1 MAKKPVEPKQFED
14 DDHQVV
20 VQQFEEFADS
30 VSTTGA
36 QALWQK
42 CRNYRD
48 GKQYTDE
55 ETAILKR
62 RKQPIITDNKIQDKC
77 DTLLGMEKQMRT
89 DPKAYPRNPSDED
102 QQSAEAATDALR
114 FIADQSDY
122 KVKARKGAADNLMV
136 EGICAGQVIVEKRK
150 GQDPRICME
159 RVRQDRLYYDIR
171 SLEDDFSDKT
181 YCGYFTWLDEAVVI
195 RDWPESQDMV
205 QASVMESGSVA
216 GNESFDDKPRYL
228 MSAGKRKRIQ
238 VFTHY
243 HQKGGVWHESRWI
256 RGGWLEKPRPC
267 VYKDEFGEPQCCLEL
282 QALYRDAEGNPYGMV
297 PRYLDLQDEHNKRR
311 SKMLH
316 LLSAKRAKVRKG
328 VVDSINAL
336 RSEMHRPDGV
346 IEINGLPEDLA
357 IEDNLKE
364 AEGQWRLLQQTDMA
378 LSMTGPNAAL
388 SGTSGTISGI
398 AKARD
403 QQAGQLPVSPLFDAL
418 DSWELRMYRQ
428 AWCRV
433 RQFWTAE
440 MWVRVTDSEDK
451 PKWVGINQPVTQ
463 GERLATAA
471 KNDPQFQQLPPE
483 EQQAMIQQIAQDPAS
498 QIQAIDDK
506 TGKPMRR
513 NDVGVMDVDIII
525 DRGQDVVTIQQE
537 EFAQLAEIAKMRPE
551 IPFDVLVE
559 MSQLRQTTKKRVAER
574 LKGDGNDP
582 LAAQRAMQQVQQQA
596 QLLQQQAEEMQK
608 QAAQLQQEE
617 AANTKAKSDLQVA
630 SANLSVQEAELSRQ
644 SAEFDA
650 HVAQAQAKAIES
662 QLQQAQQTGQ
672 DMESAMSGQIAR
684 TAEDLTRLAAEV
696 NDLANAVVDVAG
708 RVTAP
713 KPRIRAIRQGRD
725 ERGAIMAIPE
735 YEDDAP
741 AASMIQ

>member
-1 MAKKPVEPKQFED
+1 MAKKPVEPKKFED

-36 QALWQK
+36 QDLWQK

-55 ETAILKR
+55 EIAVLKK

-150 GQDPRICME
+150 GQDPKICME

-181 YCGYFTWLDEAVVI
+181 YCGYFTWLDEAVVL
-195 RDWPESQDMV
+195 RDWPDAKDMV
-205 QASVMESGSVA
+205 QSSVMESGSVA

-243 HQKGGVWHESRWI
+243 HQKDGVWHESRWI
-256 RGGWLEKPRPC
+256 RGGWLEKPKPC
-267 VYKDEFGEPQCCLEL
+267 VYKDEFGEPQCSLEL
-282 QALYRDAEGNPYGMV
+282 QALYRDAEGNPYGVV

-316 LLSAKRAKVRKG
+316 LLSAKRVRMRKG
-328 VVDSINAL
+328 IVDSVNAL

-346 IEINGLPEDLA
+346 IEIAGSPDD
-357 IEDNLKE
+357 IVIDDNLKE

-378 LSMTGPNAAL
+378 LSQTGPNAAL
-388 SGTSGTISGI
+388 SGTSGSISGI

-440 MWVRVTDSEDK
+440 MWVRVTDSDDK

-498 QIQAIDDK
+498 QQQAVDDK

-525 DRGQDVVTIQQE
+525 DRGQDVVTVQQE

-559 MSQLRQTTKKRVAER
+559 MSQLRPTTKKRVAER

-582 LAAQRAMQQVQQQA
+582 MAAQKAMQQVQQQA
-596 QLLQQQAEEMQK
+596 QMLQQQAEEMQK

-617 AANTKAKSDLQVA
+617 AANTKAKADLQVA
-630 SANLSVQEAELSRQ
+630 SANLSVQEAELAKQ
-644 SAEFDA
+644 AAEFDA
-650 HVAQAQAKAIES
+650 HVAQVQAKDAQA
-662 QLQQAQQTGQ
+662 QTEGAMAEKQ
-672 DMESAMSGQIAR
+672 DTQMLGEQVAA
-684 TAEDLTRLAAEV
+684 TAEAIAQIQQVLDA
-696 NDLANAVVDVAG
+696 VAG
-708 RVTAP
+708 RVMQGEGAAASRPRVKLVRAVRNEAGELTAV
-713 KPRIRAIRQGRD
+713 
-725 ERGAIMAIPE
+725 PE
-735 YEDDAP
+735 YELETSAT
-741 AASMIQ
+741 IQ